1 MPQPSRIIRAT
12 GFIAAPRRVWID
24 AMVGLAGPLTGTALS
39 LLSALIYFF
48 TDNPF
53 FLGMACVGSFY
64 NLFTLIPILDLEGG
78 WIAPA
83 IAPQA
88 WFAGLVL
95 AVLELTQGFN
105 LALLGVVAFG
115 FPRLLLLIRTRAPR
129 EDLALTGRQR
139 LMVNLIYFV
148 LVLALAWFGTSTFE
162 SLARLVP
169 EAMGD

>member
-1 MPQPSRIIRAT
+1 
-12 GFIAAPRRVWID
+12 
-24 AMVGLAGPLTGTALS
+24 
-39 LLSALIYFF
+39 
-48 TDNPF
+48 
-53 FLGMACVGSFY
+53 MACVGSFY

-88 WFAGLVL
+88 WFIGLVL

-105 LALLGVVAFG
+105 LVLLGVVAFG
-115 FPRLLLLIRTRAPR
+115 FPRLLLLIRAQAPR

-139 LMVNLIYFV
+139 LTVNLIYFV

-162 SLARLVP
+162 SLGRLVP